1 MKSLSAK
8 KNLLLLLVCISV
20 TSFGQSVVIEERV
33 KMLALGDSYTIG
45 QGVAESERWPVQF
58 IKELNEQKNIVGD
71 GPRIIATTGWRT
83 DQLKS
88 ALLQANIEPG
98 SVNLISLLI
107 GVNNQYQGRTA
118 QSYKPELEELLSL
131 ALTLV
136 NGDKTKLFVL
146 SIPDYGYT
154 PFGQNNQ
161 TSISLGIDAFN
172 AVKKEVCEENGILF
186 IDITDIS
193 RLGLTQPDLVA
204 GDRLHPS
211 GKMYALWVER
221 VLKNENITY
230 IQNPV
235 LDVDD
240 KKKKE
245 EAFRYLSPNPFQHYL
260 KVNEDVGPFQLTIVD
275 ANGKKIF
282 YDENP
287 PSSPIDSDTWAI
299 GMYFYQIQTSNET
312 LSGRLLKFRN
322 GIN

>member
-1 MKSLSAK
+1 MKSSYANK
-8 KNLLLLLVCISV
+8 IFLLVLMSITIASY
-20 TSFGQSVVIEERV
+20 GQSVVIEERV

-58 IKELNEQKNIVGD
+58 IRELYEQKNIIGD
-71 GPRIIATTGWRT
+71 GPSIIATTGWRT

-107 GVNNQYQGRTA
+107 GVNNQFQGRTA
-118 QSYKPELEELLSL
+118 QSYKPEFEELITL

-136 NGDKTKLFVL
+136 NGDKTRLFVL

-154 PFGQNNQ
+154 PFGQSNQ

-172 AVKKEVCEENGILF
+172 AVKKEVCEEKGILF

-193 RLGLTQPDLVA
+193 RLGLAQPDLVA

-221 VLKNENITY
+221 ILQNENITY

-235 LDVDD
+235 LNIEE

-260 KVNEDVGPFQLTIVD
+260 QVKEDVGSFQLTIVD

-282 YDENP
+282 FDENTS
-287 PSSPIDSDTWAI
+287 SSPIDTRAWSN
-299 GMYFYQIQTSNET
+299 GLYFYQIQTSSET
-312 LSGRLLKFRN
+312 FFGRLLKFRN

>member
-1 MKSLSAK
+1 MKT
-8 KNLLLLLVCISV
+8 ISV
-20 TSFGQSVVIEERV
+20 RKILLILLGYVSIISNAQSVVIEERV

-71 GPRIIATTGWRT
+71 EPRIIATTGWRT

-98 SVNLISLLI
+98 NVNLISLLI

-118 QSYKPELEELLSL
+118 QSFKPELEELISL
-131 ALTLV
+131 ALNLV
-136 NGDKTKLFVL
+136 NGDKTKLIVL

-154 PFGQNNQ
+154 PFGQSNQ

-172 AVKKEVCEENGILF
+172 AVKKEVCEEKGILF
-186 IDITDIS
+186 MDITDIS
-193 RLGLTQPDLVA
+193 RLGLAQPDLVA

-211 GKMYALWVER
+211 GKMYALWVAR
-221 VLKNENITY
+221 ILQNENITY

-235 LDVDD
+235 LNLEE

-245 EAFRYLSPNPFQHYL
+245 EAFRYLAPNPFQHYL
-260 KVNEDVGPFQLTIVD
+260 QIKEDVGPFQLTIVD

-282 YDENP
+282 FDENTS
-287 PSSPIDSDTWAI
+287 SSPIDTRAWSN
-299 GMYFYQIQTSNET
+299 GLYFYQIQTSSET
-312 LSGRLLKFRN
+312 FFGRLLKFRN

>member
-1 MKSLSAK
+1 MKSSYANK
-8 KNLLLLLVCISV
+8 IFLLVLLSITV
-20 TSFGQSVVIEERV
+20 ATYGQNVVIEERV

-45 QGVAESERWPVQF
+45 QSVVESERWPVQF
-58 IKELNEQKNIVGD
+58 IRELYEQKNIVGD
-71 GPRIIATTGWRT
+71 EPRIIATTGWRT

-118 QSYKPELEELLSL
+118 QSFKPELEELISL
-131 ALTLV
+131 ALNLV

-154 PFGQNNQ
+154 PFGQTNQ

-172 AVKKEVCEENGILF
+172 AVKKEVCEEKGILF

-193 RLGLTQPDLVA
+193 RLGLAQPDLVA

-221 VLKNENITY
+221 ILQNENITY

-235 LDVDD
+235 LNLEE

-245 EAFRYLSPNPFQHYL
+245 KAFRYLTPNPFQNIL
-260 KVNEDVGPFQLTIVD
+260 QVKEDVGPFQLTIVD
-275 ANGKKIF
+275 ANGKKVF
-282 YDENP
+282 YIENTS
-287 PSSPIDSDTWAI
+287 SSPIDTHAWAT
-299 GMYFYQIQTSNET
+299 GLYFYQIQTSSET
-312 LSGRLLKFRN
+312 FFGRLLKFRN
-322 GIN
+322 SIN